1 MRRTKNYLTVILLI
15 ILLLMFCSCSS
26 SDKDNK
32 QKNYTFTDALGNKV
46 TVSNPLR
53 VVSLFGSFTETWQ
66 LAGGNVIAATD
77 DAINERKLNLG
88 TGVEIIGTVKAPNLE
103 KIISLNPDFVILS
116 ADISSQVQAAE
127 TLRKA
132 GITCA
137 FFKVEH
143 FSDYLDML
151 SVLTDITGRKD
162 LYKKN
167 GLDIKE
173 EINSIMSKAEKMT
186 SSPKVLYLRA
196 YSTGVKSKG
205 DDNMVGAMLKDL
217 KAVNIASI
225 YPSLLENLNIE
236 QIIVANPD
244 YIFISTMGAE
254 SEAIAEAKKSILT
267 NQALQ
272 GINAIKNNHIY
283 ILDKDHFH
291 YKPNTRWAESYEI
304 LYEDLYENK

>member
-1 MRRTKNYLTVILLI
+1 MRRANNYLTLFLI
-15 ILLLMFCSCSS
+15 ATLLLLCSCSS
-26 SDKDNK
+26 SDKDNN
-32 QKNYTFTDALGNKV
+32 QKNYSFTDAMGNKV
-46 TVSNPLR
+46 TVSTPVR

-66 LAGGNVIAATD
+66 LAGGSVIATTD

-88 TGVEIIGTVKAPNLE
+88 TEVEIIGTVKAPNLE

-116 ADISSQVQAAE
+116 ADIASQVQTAE
-127 TLRKA
+127 TLKKA

-137 FFKVEH
+137 FFRVEH
-143 FSDYLDML
+143 FSDYLNML
-151 SVLTDITGRKD
+151 CIFTDITGRKD

-167 GLDIKE
+167 GLDIKKK
-173 EINSIMSKAEKMT
+173 IDSVISKTEKMT
-186 SSPKVLYLRA
+186 RSPKVLYLRA
-196 YSTGVKSKG
+196 FSTGVKSKG

-217 KAVNIASI
+217 KAQNIAAI

-236 QIIVANPD
+236 QIIIANPD

-254 SEAIAEAKKSILT
+254 SEAIAEAKKNILT

-272 GINAIKNNHIY
+272 GINAIKNDYVY
-283 ILDKDHFH
+283 ILDKEHFH
-291 YKPNTRWAESYEI
+291 YKPNTRWAEAYEI

>member
-15 ILLLMFCSCSS
+15 VLLLMFCSCSS

-46 TVSNPLR
+46 TVSTPLR

-205 DDNMVGAMLKDL
+205 NDNMVGAMLKDL

-272 GINAIKNNHIY
+272 GINAIKNNRVY

-304 LYEDLYENK
+304 LYENLYENK